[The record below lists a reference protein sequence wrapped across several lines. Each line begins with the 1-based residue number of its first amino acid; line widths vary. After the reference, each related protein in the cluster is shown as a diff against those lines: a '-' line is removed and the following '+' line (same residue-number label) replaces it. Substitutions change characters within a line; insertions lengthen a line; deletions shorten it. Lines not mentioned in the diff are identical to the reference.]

1 MPEQD
6 KQVTWAELFFDLVF
20 VVAVT
25 QVASLLHADHDW
37 RGVGQAV
44 VVFIPIFWT
53 WGGTTMHGNT
63 HDLDRTFERLG
74 VFTVGLCGLFMAL
87 ALPQAY
93 GSRGLLF
100 GASYWAARLALCVLA
115 QRHYRAVVFNPYTAS
130 AFITGPLLL
139 VGGLIHGNTRVA
151 LWAAAAGVDLI
162 VPYLTRD
169 GLTRISFEPH
179 HLSERYRLFLLIA
192 LGESVAAIGVTA
204 SHHPMTAAR
213 LIMVAVAFVV
223 ACALWWVYFAF
234 TADGIR
240 HALRNAEVTIDVI
253 RTVLAYGH
261 LAFVAGIIVISTAIG
276 EIIPQPLA
284 HLHTATAAL
293 LFGGTAL
300 YLATFGYTRWKTA
313 HSLATSRLAAAAL
326 SLALLPLATH
336 IPALASLTLLAM
348 VLISLNVVEALVV
361 SRVRLRAQAESNARP
376 SADPSP
382 S

>member
-1 MPEQD
+1 MPEQE

-25 QVASLLHADHDW
+25 QVASLLHTDHQW
-37 RGVGQAV
+37 PGVGRAV

-74 VFTVGLCGLFMAL
+74 VFAVGLCGLFMAL
-87 ALPQAY
+87 ALPHAY

-100 GASYWAARLALCVLA
+100 GASYWAARLALCLLA

-139 VGGLIHGNTRVA
+139 VGGLVHGTARVA
-151 LWAAAAGVDLI
+151 LWTTAAGIDLL
-162 VPYLTRD
+162 VPYLTRQ
-169 GLTRISFEPH
+169 GLAQISFEPH

-192 LGESVAAIGVTA
+192 LGESVAATGVTA
-204 SHHPMTAAR
+204 SHHPTTMAR
-213 LIMVAVAFVV
+213 LIMVAVAFAL

-234 TADGIR
+234 TADVIR
-240 HALRNAEVTIDVI
+240 DVLRTAQVTIDVI

-261 LAFVAGIIVISTAIG
+261 LAFIGAIIAISTAIG
-276 EIIPQPLA
+276 EIIPHPLA
-284 HLHTATAAL
+284 HLHTSTAAL

-300 YLATFGYTRWKTA
+300 YLATFGYTRWKTF
-313 HSLATSRLAAAAL
+313 HNLATSRLATAAV
-326 SLALLPLATH
+326 SLALLPLATR
-336 IPALASLTLLAM
+336 IPALASLTLLAVVM
-348 VLISLNVVEALVV
+348 IALNVLEALVV
-361 SRVRLRAQAESNARP
+361 SRVRLRAEAQSLARP
-376 SADPSP
+376 SAHSSP
-382 S
+382 D